1 MPKTYTIAARLIDR
15 RAGTVEH
22 KTVEAKT
29 VRCDAGGWYFFEIDH
44 NGESIF
50 SDHGAMRKSG
60 LILDA
65 QDGPLD
71 FIL

>member
-1 MPKTYTIAARLIDR
+1 MKTYTINARLIDR
-15 RAGTVEH
+15 RAGTVEN

-44 NGESIF
+44 NDESIF
-50 SDHGAMRKSG
+50 SNHGAMLKSV
-60 LILDA
+60 LLLDA
-65 QDGPLD
+65 QEGPLD